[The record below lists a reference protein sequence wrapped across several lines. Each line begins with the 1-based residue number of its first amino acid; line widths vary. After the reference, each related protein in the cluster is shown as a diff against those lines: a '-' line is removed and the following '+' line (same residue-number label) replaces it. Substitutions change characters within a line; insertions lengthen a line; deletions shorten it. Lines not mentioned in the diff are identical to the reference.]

1 MAWVYPMK
9 QNKCAVV
16 MDCLKDILLK
26 CGEPPER
33 LNTDRGSDLFTAFL
47 KEQKIH
53 HYLSYSSRKYPVV
66 ERFKMMKPV
75 SYTHL
80 TLPTILLV

>member
-16 MDCLKDILLK
+16 DILRK

-33 LNTDRGSDLFTAFL
+33 LNTDRGSELICKKFTEFL

-53 HYLSYSSRKYPVV
+53 HYLSYSLRK
-66 ERFKMMKPV
+66 KI
-75 SYTHL
+75 
-80 TLPTILLV
+80 LPTARERSV